1 MKYQLKP
8 EFFIFLLVVLISLI
22 GYAIVYTIYPST
34 SKTKETNIQIIRDAQ
49 YYGAV
54 LNTIIDVCKEKNKK
68 FNEEKFARLTKQK
81 IQADYNVTLQR
92 VLVEDNTGNYYIWK
106 ARVYNSSDSD
116 DVTLTW
122 R

>member
-22 GYAIVYTIYPST
+22 GGATVYSICSSA
-34 SKTKETNIQIIRDAQ
+34 SKAKETNIQIIRDAQ

-54 LNTIIDVCKEKNKK
+54 LNTIIDVCKEKDKK
-68 FNEEKFARLTKQK
+68 FNEKKFVRLTKQK
-81 IQADYNVTLQR
+81 IQADYNMTLQR
-92 VLVEDNTGNYYIWK
+92 VLVDDSTGNYYIWK
-106 ARVYNSSDSD
+106 ARVYKSDSD
-116 DVTLTW
+116 GVTITW